1 MIRKN
6 VSKRKNLEVF
16 FCCTM
21 SALPLKHII
30 VKEMVRVINTWIRLT
45 FFWRKSF
52 KENPGK
58 DFSSPLSPLSSF
70 EFWCKT
76 NFYLFIAVA
85 LITIT
90 CAANFL
96 QLSKKQTCRYLLF
109 WIRGPIH
116 RPILNKLWS
125 GHCLFCHRCP
135 ILSFAT
141 VLKDEKQ
148 KRQVSELMFRFLW
161 LILLYGAGSLTSLFH
176 IHQLFFVRGLS
187 LTPFSF
193 AISGDDVDLISRER
207 RQVFAGSL
215 TKSATLS
222 FRISCWSFIIVKFLK
237 LFSKLRHK
245 HLMSWQ
251 F

>member
-21 SALPLKHII
+21 SALPLNHII
-30 VKEMVRVINTWIRLT
+30 VKEMVRVINTWIRLR

-52 KENPGK
+52 KENPAK
-58 DFSSPLSPLSSF
+58 DFSLPLSPLSSF

-141 VLKDEKQ
+141 VLKS
-148 KRQVSELMFRFLW
+148 RRGRFRNSCLGFCDFFD
-161 LILLYGAGSLTSLFH
+161 GAGSLTSLFH

-193 AISGDDVDLISRER
+193 AISGDHVDLSKER

-222 FRISCWSFIIVKFLK
+222 FRITCWSFIIVKFLK

>member
-58 DFSSPLSPLSSF
+58 DFSLPLSPLSSF

-116 RPILNKLWS
+116 RPILNRLWS

-161 LILLYGAGSLTSLFH
+161 LFRWSWKPHFTVSYSSTIFCPRFELNP
-176 IHQLFFVRGLS
+176 LFFCNQWRPCRPLQRAPPS
-187 LTPFSF
+187 LC
-193 AISGDDVDLISRER
+193 
-207 RQVFAGSL
+207 
-215 TKSATLS
+215 
-222 FRISCWSFIIVKFLK
+222 RIID
-237 LFSKLRHK
+237 
-245 HLMSWQ
+245 
-251 F
+251 

>member
-1 MIRKN
+1 MQHWVHDKKKC
-6 VSKRKNLEVF
+6 VKEKNLEVF

-21 SALPLKHII
+21 SALPLKNII
-30 VKEMVRVINTWIRLT
+30 VKEVVRVINTWIRLR

-58 DFSSPLSPLSSF
+58 DFSLPLSPLSSF

-116 RPILNKLWS
+116 RPTW
-125 GHCLFCHRCP
+125 
-135 ILSFAT
+135 T
-141 VLKDEKQ
+141 
-148 KRQVSELMFRFLW
+148 
-161 LILLYGAGSLTSLFH
+161 
-176 IHQLFFVRGLS
+176 LS
-187 LTPFSF
+187 LLPPMPDIIIWNSF
-193 AISGDDVDLISRER
+193 ER
-207 RQVFAGSL
+207 RKAEEAGFG
-215 TKSATLS
+215 TH
-222 FRISCWSFIIVKFLK
+222 V
-237 LFSKLRHK
+237 
-245 HLMSWQ
+245 
-251 F
+251 

>member
-21 SALPLKHII
+21 SALPLTHII
-30 VKEMVRVINTWIRLT
+30 VKEMVRVINTWIRLR

-58 DFSSPLSPLSSF
+58 DFSLPLSPLSSF

-96 QLSKKQTCRYLLF
+96 QLSKKQTSSSLPFPLTASTQLDAPTDRCFELTNCSLGAASSTARYYHLQQLCR
-109 WIRGPIH
+109 RKP
-116 RPILNKLWS
+116 P
-125 GHCLFCHRCP
+125 
-135 ILSFAT
+135 
-141 VLKDEKQ
+141 E
-148 KRQVSELMFRFLW
+148 E
-161 LILLYGAGSLTSLFH
+161 AGF
-176 IHQLFFVRGLS
+176 GLH
-187 LTPFSF
+187 
-193 AISGDDVDLISRER
+193 V
-207 RQVFAGSL
+207 
-215 TKSATLS
+215 
-222 FRISCWSFIIVKFLK
+222 
-237 LFSKLRHK
+237 
-245 HLMSWQ
+245 
-251 F
+251 

>member
-21 SALPLKHII
+21 SALPLTHII

-96 QLSKKQTCRYLLF
+96 QLSKKQTCRYLF
-109 WIRGPIH
+109 V
-116 RPILNKLWS
+116 LNPWTDPPTDLKW
-125 GHCLFCHRCP
+125 
-135 ILSFAT
+135 T
-141 VLKDEKQ
+141 V
-148 KRQVSELMFRFLW
+148 VW
-161 LILLYGAGSLTSLFH
+161 T
-176 IHQLFFVRGLS
+176 LS
-187 LTPFSF
+187 LLPPIPDIIICNSF
-193 AISGDDVDLISRER
+193 ER
-207 RQVFAGSL
+207 WKAEEAGFG
-215 TKSATLS
+215 TH
-222 FRISCWSFIIVKFLK
+222 V
-237 LFSKLRHK
+237 
-245 HLMSWQ
+245 
-251 F
+251 